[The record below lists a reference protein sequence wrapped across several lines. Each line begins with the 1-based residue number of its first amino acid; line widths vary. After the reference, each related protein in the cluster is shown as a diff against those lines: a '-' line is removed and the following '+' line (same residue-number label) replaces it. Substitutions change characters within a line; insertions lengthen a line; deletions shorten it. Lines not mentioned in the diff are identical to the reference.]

1 MLPHVLVVRYAT
13 ERELVTYRGMRHG
26 TYEQTT
32 VLTCSVTCSEPF
44 GTVCKRKLDCNTVRF
59 KKFVMSHHS

>member
-1 MLPHVLVVRYAT
+1 
-13 ERELVTYRGMRHG
+13 MRHG